1 MMFEREDIYFDSCG
15 AGKIH
20 ACIWYGEEKPK
31 AVVQI
36 VHGIAEHIMRYE
48 EYAEYLVEKGY
59 AVVGEDH
66 MGHGGSVSKKD
77 TLGYFQGGWYAA
89 VDDTV
94 KLMGLARERFGDV
107 PYFLFGHSM
116 GSFMART
123 ILAKY
128 PESGI
133 AGCVICG
140 TGWQSEAL
148 LAVSIP
154 TAKLI
159 CKREG
164 EKTPSALLK
173 QLAFGSY
180 NNRVEHKRT
189 DCDWLTRDDRT
200 VNAYIA
206 DPLCGFTAS
215 AGLMRDMLTGIA
227 YIQTKEA
234 LGAMNKQTPCFFI
247 AGGDDPVGEYGKGV
261 RNAAEAFKKAGMESV
276 STRIYPLCRH
286 EILNE
291 INREEVYE
299 DVLEWMEKLI

>member
-1 MMFEREDIYFDSCG
+1 MMVTREDVWFESCG

-20 ACIWYGEEKPK
+20 GCIWCGEEMPK

-36 VHGIAEHIMRYE
+36 VHGIAEHILRYE
-48 EYAEYLVEKGY
+48 ECAEYLVENGY

-66 MGHGGSVSKKD
+66 MGHGGSVAKGED
-77 TLGYFQGGWYAA
+77 PGYFHGGWFAA
-89 VDDTV
+89 VEDTM
-94 KLMGLARERFGDV
+94 KLMKIARQRFGDV
-107 PYFLFGHSM
+107 PFFLFGHSM

-123 ILAKY
+123 VLAKY
-128 PESGI
+128 PDSGI
-133 AGCVICG
+133 SGCIICG
-140 TGWQSEAL
+140 TGWQSDAL

-164 EKTPSALLK
+164 EKHPSELLHK
-173 QLAFGSY
+173 LAFGSY
-180 NNRVEHKRT
+180 NKRVEHQRT
-189 DCDWLTRDDRT
+189 EYDWLTRDDRT

-227 YIQTKEA
+227 YIQTREA
-234 LGAMNKQTPCFFI
+234 LGAMNRQTPCFFI

-261 RNAAEAFKKAGMESV
+261 RKVADVFKKVGMKSV
-276 STRIYPLCRH
+276 SIRIYPLCRH

-291 INREEVYE
+291 INREEVFE
-299 DVLEWMEKLI
+299 DVLEWIEKMI